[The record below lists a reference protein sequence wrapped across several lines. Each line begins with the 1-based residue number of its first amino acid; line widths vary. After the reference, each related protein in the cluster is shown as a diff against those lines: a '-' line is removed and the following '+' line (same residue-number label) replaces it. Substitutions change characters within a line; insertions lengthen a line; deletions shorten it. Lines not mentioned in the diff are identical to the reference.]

1 MPAYKDKERGT
12 WMANF
17 YYTNWQGERK
27 RKNKRGFPTKKEA
40 LAYER
45 QFLQQ
50 TGGDMEMEFASYAEL
65 YLDDVKLT
73 VKESTWEGKVHYINS
88 KMIPYFGKMKMCDI
102 TAKTVMDWHKEKE
115 SIDAKNDISMYG
127 HIVSRA
133 VKTLNRMLREWIRI
147 PKAERPEAKS
157 DLFHQLIDYCRAKL
171 KPTRDRGW
179 ER

>member
-50 TGGDMEMEFASYAEL
+50 TGGDMEMEVASYAEL

-73 VKESTWEGKVHYINS
+73 VKESTWEGKVHYVNS

-102 TAKTVMDWHKEKE
+102 TAKTVMDWHKEMKSARKPNGE
-115 SIDAKNDISMYG
+115 PYKPGYL
-127 HIVSRA
+127 
-133 VKTLNRMLREWIRI
+133 KTLHNQLSAMFNHANRFYGLKEN
-147 PKAERPEAKS
+147 PAAKAGNMGHETEEEMK
-157 DLFHQLIDYCRAKL
+157 FW
-171 KPTRDRGW
+171 TRV
-179 ER
+179 

>member
-1 MPAYKDKERGT
+1 MLLLQFGDISIQKMLVQKCLNSYIFITELLCISILAFTKERGT

-50 TGGDMEMEFASYAEL
+50 TGGDMEMEVASYAEL

-73 VKESTWEGKVHYINS
+73 VKESTWEGKVHYVNS
-88 KMIPYFGKMKMCDI
+88 KMIPYFGKMKIIRLLD
-102 TAKTVMDWHKEKE
+102 
-115 SIDAKNDISMYG
+115 
-127 HIVSRA
+127 RA
-133 VKTLNRMLREWIRI
+133 LI
-147 PKAERPEAKS
+147 P
-157 DLFHQLIDYCRAKL
+157 
-171 KPTRDRGW
+171 
-179 ER
+179 

>member
-50 TGGDMEMEFASYAEL
+50 TGGDMEMEFASYA
-65 YLDDVKLT
+65 
-73 VKESTWEGKVHYINS
+73 
-88 KMIPYFGKMKMCDI
+88 
-102 TAKTVMDWHKEKE
+102 
-115 SIDAKNDISMYG
+115 
-127 HIVSRA
+127 
-133 VKTLNRMLREWIRI
+133 
-147 PKAERPEAKS
+147 
-157 DLFHQLIDYCRAKL
+157 
-171 KPTRDRGW
+171 
-179 ER
+179 